1 MKKLLLIALFTL
13 PLNIYAESA
22 IQHAPI
28 GVMTDHFH
36 KKAMADHLH
45 KKGMA
50 DHSHKKGKWMIS
62 LRFTNMEMKKNILNG
77 NSISTEDILK
87 QPNPFSKIPM
97 MMKNSESM
105 SAINDIPSKIS
116 DHPHTAPMKMPM
128 NLSVIPKKMT
138 MRMIMFGAMYAP
150 SDKMTLMGMA
160 MFSDKEMI
168 LDTHKGMMKREYLG
182 SFETSSSDLSKISLS
197 ALFNL
202 HDAESSRWNIIFGL
216 EKSLGENSEKGLVLT
231 PMKMKT
237 SITLPYGM
245 QSSDKALRL
254 STGITN
260 VRLIGDFILG
270 NQLLVKKVI
279 DEKDWNFGDEFEYN
293 IWFQGSF
300 NDKAS
305 YSFRL
310 NYKDQD
316 SIDGS
321 DRTIIAPVQTAN
333 PLNYGGEVL
342 NFGIGMNAIFD
353 IFGGRHKDRFA
364 FEIIKPI
371 NQNKNGLQMKDDI
384 TIQIG
389 FKKSL

>member
-202 HDAESSRWNIIFGL
+202 HDVESSRWNIIFGL

-254 STGITN
+254 ITGITN

-279 DEKDWNFGDEFEYN
+279 DEKDWNFDDEFEYN

-384 TIQIG
+384 TIHIG

>member
-1 MKKLLLIALFTL
+1 MKKLLLITLAIL
-13 PLNIYAESA
+13 PLNIYAANA
-22 IQHAPI
+22 IHHAPI
-28 GVMTDHFH
+28 GVMGDHFH
-36 KKAMADHLH
+36 KK
-45 KKGMA
+45 GE
-50 DHSHKKGKWMIS
+50 WMVS
-62 LRFTNMEMKKNILNG
+62 LRFANMQMKKNIFNG

-87 QPNPFSKIPM
+87 QPNTFSKMPM
-97 MMKNSESM
+97 VMKNSKSM
-105 SAINDIPSKIS
+105 SAMNDIPSKIS
-116 DHPHTAPMKMPM
+116 DHPHTAPMKIPM

-150 SDKMTLMGMA
+150 SDKITLMGMA

-168 LDTHKGMMKREYLG
+168 LDTHKGMMTREYLG

-197 ALFNL
+197 ALLNL
-202 HDAESSRWNIIFGL
+202 HNAENSKWHTIFGL
-216 EKSLGENSEKGLVLT
+216 EKSLGDNSKMSLVLT
-231 PMKMKT
+231 PMNMKK

-254 STGITN
+254 SAGITN
-260 VRLIGDFILG
+260 VKLIGDFILG
-270 NQLLVKKVI
+270 NQLLIKKVI

-321 DRTIIAPVQTAN
+321 DRTIMAPVQTAN
-333 PLNYGGEVL
+333 PLNYGGEVI
-342 NFGIGMNAIFD
+342 NFGIGINAILD

-371 NQNKNGLQMKDDI
+371 NQNKNGLQMRDDI
-384 TIQIG
+384 TIHIG
-389 FKKSL
+389 FQKSL

>member
-1 MKKLLLIALFTL
+1 
-13 PLNIYAESA
+13 
-22 IQHAPI
+22 
-28 GVMTDHFH
+28 
-36 KKAMADHLH
+36 
-45 KKGMA
+45 
-50 DHSHKKGKWMIS
+50 
-62 LRFTNMEMKKNILNG
+62 
-77 NSISTEDILK
+77 
-87 QPNPFSKIPM
+87 M
-97 MMKNSESM
+97 MMENSESM
-105 SAINDIPSKIS
+105 LAMNEASSKMS
-116 DHPHTAPMKMPM
+116 GHPHSTSMKMPM

-138 MRMIMFGAMYAP
+138 MRMIMLGAMYAP
-150 SDKMTLMGMA
+150 SDKITLMGMA
-160 MFSDKEMI
+160 MFNDKEMI
-168 LDTHKGMMKREYLG
+168 LDTHQGMMRREYLG

-197 ALFNL
+197 ALINL
-202 HDAESSRWNIIFGL
+202 HDVESSRWHAIFGL

-231 PMKMKT
+231 PMNMKT
-237 SITLPYGM
+237 FITLPYGM

-254 STGITN
+254 ISGVTN

-293 IWFQGSF
+293 IWLQGSF
-300 NDKAS
+300 NDRAS

-321 DRTIIAPVQTAN
+321 NKTIMAPVQTAN

-371 NQNKNGLQMKDDI
+371 DQNKNGLQMKNDI
-384 TIQIG
+384 SIHIG
-389 FKKSL
+389 FQKSL

>member
-1 MKKLLLIALFTL
+1 MYKVGAAL
-13 PLNIYAESA
+13 
-22 IQHAPI
+22 H
-28 GVMTDHFH
+28 
-36 KKAMADHLH
+36 
-45 KKGMA
+45 
-50 DHSHKKGKWMIS
+50 
-62 LRFTNMEMKKNILNG
+62 
-77 NSISTEDILK
+77 
-87 QPNPFSKIPM
+87 
-97 MMKNSESM
+97 
-105 SAINDIPSKIS
+105 
-116 DHPHTAPMKMPM
+116 
-128 NLSVIPKKMT
+128 PKK
-138 MRMIMFGAMYAP
+138 I
-150 SDKMTLMGMA
+150 
-160 MFSDKEMI
+160 
-168 LDTHKGMMKREYLG
+168 KR
-182 SFETSSSDLSKISLS
+182 SDLSKISLS

-245 QSSDKALRL
+245 QSSDKALSL
-254 STGITN
+254 ITGITN

-279 DEKDWNFGDEFEYN
+279 DGKDWNFGDQFEYN

>member
-50 DHSHKKGKWMIS
+50 DHSHKKGKWMVS

-305 YSFRL
+305 FSFRL

-384 TIQIG
+384 TIHIG

>member
-36 KKAMADHLH
+36 KKGMADHLH

-50 DHSHKKGKWMIS
+50 DHSHKKGKWMVS

-254 STGITN
+254 ITGITN

-279 DEKDWNFGDEFEYN
+279 DEKDWNFDDEFEYN

>member
-1 MKKLLLIALFTL
+1 MKKLLLIVLLTL
-13 PLNIYAESA
+13 PLNIHAAKA
-22 IQHAPI
+22 IHHGPI
-28 GVMTDHFH
+28 GVMADHFH
-36 KKAMADHLH
+36 KK
-45 KKGMA
+45 GE
-50 DHSHKKGKWMIS
+50 WMVS
-62 LRFTNMEMKKNILNG
+62 LRFANMEMKKNILNG

-97 MMKNSESM
+97 MMENSESM
-105 SAINDIPSKIS
+105 LAMNEASSKMS
-116 DHPHTAPMKMPM
+116 GHPHSTSMKMPM

-138 MRMIMFGAMYAP
+138 MRMIMLGAMYAP
-150 SDKMTLMGMA
+150 SDKITLMGMA
-160 MFSDKEMI
+160 MFNDKEMI
-168 LDTHKGMMKREYLG
+168 LDTHQGMMRREYLD

-197 ALFNL
+197 ALINL
-202 HDAESSRWNIIFGL
+202 HDVESSRWHAIFGL

-231 PMKMKT
+231 PMNMKT
-237 SITLPYGM
+237 FITLPYGM

-254 STGITN
+254 ISGITN

-300 NDKAS
+300 NDRAS

-321 DRTIIAPVQTAN
+321 NKTIMAPVQTAN

-371 NQNKNGLQMKDDI
+371 DQNKNGLQMKNDI
-384 TIQIG
+384 SIHIG
-389 FKKSL
+389 FQKSL

>member
-1 MKKLLLIALFTL
+1 MKKLLLIALAIL
-13 PLNIYAESA
+13 PLNIYAANA
-22 IQHAPI
+22 IHHAPI
-28 GVMTDHFH
+28 GVMGDHFH
-36 KKAMADHLH
+36 KK
-45 KKGMA
+45 GE
-50 DHSHKKGKWMIS
+50 WMVS
-62 LRFTNMEMKKNILNG
+62 LRFANMQMKKNIFNG

-150 SDKMTLMGMA
+150 SDKITLMGMA

-168 LDTHKGMMKREYLG
+168 LDTHKDVMTREYLG
-182 SFETSSSDLSKISLS
+182 SFETSSSDLSKISFSTL
-197 ALFNL
+197 LNL
-202 HDAESSRWNIIFGL
+202 HNAEVSKWHIIFGL
-216 EKSLGENSEKGLVLT
+216 EKSLGDNSKTSLVLT
-231 PMKMKT
+231 PMNMKK

-254 STGITN
+254 SAGITN

-270 NQLLVKKVI
+270 NQLLIKKVI
-279 DEKDWNFGDEFEYN
+279 DKKNWNFGDQFEYN
-293 IWFQGSF
+293 LWFQGSF
-300 NDKAS
+300 TDRVS

-310 NYKDQD
+310 NYKDED

-321 DRTIIAPVQTAN
+321 DRKIMAPVQTAN
-333 PLNYGGEVL
+333 PLNYGGEVI
-342 NFGIGMNAIFD
+342 NFGIGINAIFD
-353 IFGGRHKDRFA
+353 IFGGVHKDRFA

-371 NQNKNGLQMKDDI
+371 DQNKNGLQMKDDI
-384 TIQIG
+384 SIHIG
-389 FKKSL
+389 FQKSL